1 MKSLKLNLMG
11 VEADTIKNIS
21 IDNNFLNDIDGE
33 GETKEV
39 MEVSTKSGDDF
50 IFETDFSGNELHLV
64 IKGPNGPL
72 MVLEQGPIPD
82 IKRVRTISVSTVKG
96 TGDEFVAMTD
106 FGELHISMSDGLL
119 ASLKAEKTKEL
130 EFRVWADNPH
140 E

>member
-21 IDNNFLNDIDGE
+21 IDNDINGE

-64 IKGPNGPL
+64 IKGPKGPL
-72 MVLEQGPIPD
+72 MVLEQGPE

-106 FGELHISMSDGLL
+106 FGELHISMFDGLL
-119 ASLKAEKTKEL
+119 ASLKAENTKEL

>member
-11 VEADTIKNIS
+11 VEADTIKCVS
-21 IDNNFLNDIDGE
+21 IDNDIDGE
-33 GETKEV
+33 TSETIEI
-39 MEVSTKSGDDF
+39 TTSGGDNF
-50 IFETDFSGNELHLV
+50 VFKTDFDGSEIRLTV
-64 IKGPNGPL
+64 KGPNGP
-72 MVLEQGPIPD
+72 MIVLEQGPE

-106 FGELHISMSDGLL
+106 FGELHISMFDGLL

>member
-11 VEADTIKNIS
+11 VEADTIKCVS
-21 IDNNFLNDIDGE
+21 IDNDIDGE

-39 MEVSTKSGDDF
+39 MEVTTRSGDNF
-50 IFETDFSGNELHLV
+50 EFETKYDFGGSELHLV

-72 MVLEQGPIPD
+72 MVLEQGPE

-106 FGELHISMSDGLL
+106 FGELHISMFDGLL

>member
-21 IDNNFLNDIDGE
+21 IDNDIDGE

-50 IFETDFSGNELHLV
+50 IFETDFGGSELHLV

-72 MVLEQGPIPD
+72 MVLEQGPE
-82 IKRVRTISVSTVKG
+82 IKRVRTISVRTVKG

-106 FGELHISMSDGLL
+106 FGELHISMFDGLL

>member
-11 VEADTIKNIS
+11 VEADTIKCVS
-21 IDNNFLNDIDGE
+21 IDNDIDGE

-50 IFETDFSGNELHLV
+50 IFETDFSGSELHLV

-72 MVLEQGPIPD
+72 MVLEQGPS
-82 IKRVRTISVSTVKG
+82 IKRVRTISVRTVKG

-106 FGELHISMSDGLL
+106 FGELHISMFDGLL
-119 ASLKAEKTKEL
+119 ASLKAENTI
-130 EFRVWADNPH
+130 EFRVWADIPH
-140 E
+140 EQ

>member
-11 VEADTIKNIS
+11 VEADTIRNIS
-21 IDNNFLNDIDGE
+21 IDNDIDGE

-50 IFETDFSGNELHLV
+50 IFETDFSGSELHLV

-72 MVLEQGPIPD
+72 MVLEQGPD

-106 FGELHISMSDGLL
+106 FGELHISMFDGLV
-119 ASLKAEKTKEL
+119 ASLKAETL

>member
-11 VEADTIKNIS
+11 VEADTIKCVS
-21 IDNNFLNDIDGE
+21 IDNDIDGE

-50 IFETDFSGNELHLV
+50 IFETDFGVSELRLL

-72 MVLEQGPIPD
+72 MVLEQGPD

-106 FGELHISMSDGLL
+106 FGELHISMFDGLL

>member
-11 VEADTIKNIS
+11 VEADAIKCVS
-21 IDNNFLNDIDGE
+21 IDNDIDGV
-33 GETKEV
+33 GEIKEV

-72 MVLEQGPIPD
+72 MVLEQGPD

-106 FGELHISMSDGLL
+106 FGELHISMFDGLL

>member
-21 IDNNFLNDIDGE
+21 IDNDINGE

-50 IFETDFSGNELHLV
+50 IFETDFSGSELHLV

-72 MVLEQGPIPD
+72 MVLEQGPD

-106 FGELHISMSDGLL
+106 FGELHISMFDGLL

>member
-11 VEADTIKNIS
+11 VEADTIKCVS
-21 IDNNFLNDIDGE
+21 IDNDIDGE

-50 IFETDFSGNELHLV
+50 IFETDFSGSELRLV

-72 MVLEQGPIPD
+72 MVLEQGPE

-106 FGELHISMSDGLL
+106 FGELHISMFDGLL

>member
-21 IDNNFLNDIDGE
+21 IDNDID

-50 IFETDFSGNELHLV
+50 IFETDFGGSELHLV

-72 MVLEQGPIPD
+72 MVLEQGPE

-106 FGELHISMSDGLL
+106 FGELHISMFDGLL

>member
-11 VEADTIKNIS
+11 VEADTIRNIS
-21 IDNNFLNDIDGE
+21 IDNDIDGE

-50 IFETDFSGNELHLV
+50 IFETDFSGSELHLV

-72 MVLEQGPIPD
+72 MVLEQGPD

-106 FGELHISMSDGLL
+106 FGELHISMFDGLV

-140 E
+140 A

>member
-1 MKSLKLNLMG
+1 MG
-11 VEADTIKNIS
+11 VEADTIKCVS
-21 IDNNFLNDIDGE
+21 IDNDIDGE

-50 IFETDFSGNELHLV
+50 IFETDFSGSELHLV

-72 MVLEQGPIPD
+72 MVLEQGPE

-106 FGELHISMSDGLL
+106 FGELHISMFDGLL

>member
-21 IDNNFLNDIDGE
+21 IDNDIDGE

-50 IFETDFSGNELHLV
+50 IFETDFGGSELHLV

-72 MVLEQGPIPD
+72 MVLEQGPE

-106 FGELHISMSDGLL
+106 FGELHISMFDGLL

>member
-11 VEADTIKNIS
+11 VEADTIKCVS
-21 IDNNFLNDIDGE
+21 IDNDIDGE

-50 IFETDFSGNELHLV
+50 IFETDFGGSELRLL

-72 MVLEQGPIPD
+72 MVLEQGPD

-106 FGELHISMSDGLL
+106 FGELHISMFDGLL
-119 ASLKAEKTKEL
+119 ASLKSEKTKEL

>member
-11 VEADTIKNIS
+11 VEADTIKCVS
-21 IDNNFLNDIDGE
+21 IDNDIDGE

-50 IFETDFSGNELHLV
+50 IFETDFSGSELHLV

-72 MVLEQGPIPD
+72 MVLEQGPE

-106 FGELHISMSDGLL
+106 FGELHISMFDGLL

>member
-1 MKSLKLNLMG
+1 MKSIALNLMG

-21 IDNNFLNDIDGE
+21 IDNDIDGE

-39 MEVSTKSGDDF
+39 IEVSTKSGDF
-50 IFETDFSGNELHLV
+50 EFETKHDRKFGGICLT
-64 IKGPNGPL
+64 IKGDGL
-72 MVLEQGPIPD
+72 LVVLEQGPG
-82 IKRVRTISVSTVKG
+82 IKRSLRTISGVSTVKG

-106 FGELHISMSDGLL
+106 FGELHIVLNKFNGII